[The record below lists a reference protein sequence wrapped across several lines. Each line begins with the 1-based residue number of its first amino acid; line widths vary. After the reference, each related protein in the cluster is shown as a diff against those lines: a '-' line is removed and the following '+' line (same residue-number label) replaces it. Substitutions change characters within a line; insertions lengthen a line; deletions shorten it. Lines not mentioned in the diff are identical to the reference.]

1 MRVVLTGGGTGGH
14 VIPNFAVIEE
24 LKKQKKTEILYIG
37 SANGVEKSMVEK
49 IGIPYKSVA
58 CGKLRRY
65 FSIDNLIDI
74 FKVPVGIFQAWRIL
88 KKWKPDVVF
97 SKGGFVSVPVVIAAS
112 WMGVMVI
119 IHESDVRPGL
129 ANRICARY
137 ADKICVSFEE
147 TKKYLHKWARKII
160 FTGNPVR
167 KSIMD
172 GEAENGYK
180 FTGLDKHRP
189 VILVMGGS
197 QGAQQINELVR
208 GGMNELLKRFQ
219 IVHICGRGNLDMSLH
234 KKGYVQYE
242 FLNEQMKD
250 VYSISEL
257 VISRGGANSLAEI
270 AALKKKALVIPLGTA
285 ASRGDQIEN
294 AQIFSRKLGW
304 GVMVGDVQ
312 VEDFIK
318 AVEMV
323 NRNKLNKTEK
333 FKNGVYDIVKLIL
346 KAGK

>member
-1 MRVVLTGGGTGGH
+1 
-14 VIPNFAVIEE
+14 
-24 LKKQKKTEILYIG
+24 
-37 SANGVEKSMVEK
+37 MVEK

-88 KKWKPDVVF
+88 RKYKPDVVF

-112 WMGVMVI
+112 WIGVRII

-129 ANRICARY
+129 ANKICSRY

-147 TKKYLHKWARKII
+147 TEKYFKKYTRKIVL
-160 FTGNPVR
+160 TGNPVR
-167 KSIMD
+167 KSVLD
-172 GEAENGYK
+172 GNAENGYK

-189 VILVMGGS
+189 IILVMGGS
-197 QGAQQINELVR
+197 QGAQQINELVK
-208 GGMNELLKRFQ
+208 GGMSELLKRFQ

-250 VYSISEL
+250 VYAICEL

-270 AALKKKALVIPLGTA
+270 AALKKKALVIPLGTM

-294 AQIFSRKLGW
+294 AEIFARKLGW

-323 NRNKLNKTEK
+323 NRNKFNVKEK
-333 FKNGVYDIVKLIL
+333 FRNGVYDIVKLIL

>member
-1 MRVVLTGGGTGGH
+1 
-14 VIPNFAVIEE
+14 
-24 LKKQKKTEILYIG
+24 
-37 SANGVEKSMVEK
+37 
-49 IGIPYKSVA
+49 
-58 CGKLRRY
+58 
-65 FSIDNLIDI
+65 
-74 FKVPVGIFQAWRIL
+74 
-88 KKWKPDVVF
+88 
-97 SKGGFVSVPVVIAAS
+97 
-112 WMGVMVI
+112 
-119 IHESDVRPGL
+119 
-129 ANRICARY
+129 
-137 ADKICVSFEE
+137 
-147 TKKYLHKWARKII
+147 
-160 FTGNPVR
+160 
-167 KSIMD
+167 
-172 GEAENGYK
+172 
-180 FTGLDKHRP
+180 
-189 VILVMGGS
+189 
-197 QGAQQINELVR
+197 
-208 GGMNELLKRFQ
+208 MNELLKRFQ

-323 NRNKLNKTEK
+323 NRNKLNVSEK
-333 FKNGVYDIVKLIL
+333 FRNGVYDIVKLIL